1 MFEQR
6 WLIYALLSAA
16 AASLIPILGKIGMK
30 GVDSNLAT
38 GIRSIAQMLFVVIVC
53 TAMGLWSKL
62 PSLNGKAWT
71 MTALA
76 GIAGGASWLFY
87 FAALQVGKA
96 SQVAPIDKM
105 SVPFAVVL
113 ALLILGERPSTWNWF
128 GVMLIAIGAYF
139 AALPNPT
146 AGH

>member
-53 TAMGLWSKL
+53 TAMGLWS
-62 PSLNGKAWT
+62 
-71 MTALA
+71 
-76 GIAGGASWLFY
+76 
-87 FAALQVGKA
+87 
-96 SQVAPIDKM
+96 
-105 SVPFAVVL
+105 
-113 ALLILGERPSTWNWF
+113 
-128 GVMLIAIGAYF
+128 
-139 AALPNPT
+139 
-146 AGH
+146 